1 MQKKTLVIDVDE
13 VICDSGFLSMLNKF
27 LNSDY
32 KIDDFKNYYID
43 EVIPEN
49 KKSEFY
55 EFLKDKNLYEN
66 PIMIDGAVES
76 IRQLAEKYDILICS
90 NCVMFRAE
98 QNSGMYF
105 KYKYDFL
112 LKTFPFLNPNKFIFT
127 GFKNHLVADIQ
138 IDDRIDNL
146 ESKYIDKK
154 ILMSAYHNKNI
165 SSEELVKKG
174 IVRVDSWND
183 IVKILL

>member
-13 VICDSGFLSMLNKF
+13 VICDSGFLSMLNRF
-27 LNSDY
+27 LKSDY
-32 KIDDFKNYYID
+32 KIEDFKNYYID
-43 EVIPEN
+43 EVIPEG
-49 KKSEFY
+49 KRSEFY

-66 PIMIDGAVES
+66 PIMIDGAVEA
-76 IRQLAEKYDILICS
+76 IKQLSELYEIIICS

-112 LKTFPFLNPNKFIFT
+112 LKTFPFLNPKTFIFT
-127 GFKNHLVADIQ
+127 GYKNILIADVQ
-138 IDDRIDNL
+138 IDDRVDNL
-146 ESKYIDKK
+146 ESKYISKK

-165 SSEELVKKG
+165 SDEELVKKG
-174 IVRVDSWND
+174 IVRVNTWND
-183 IVKILL
+183 ILKILL